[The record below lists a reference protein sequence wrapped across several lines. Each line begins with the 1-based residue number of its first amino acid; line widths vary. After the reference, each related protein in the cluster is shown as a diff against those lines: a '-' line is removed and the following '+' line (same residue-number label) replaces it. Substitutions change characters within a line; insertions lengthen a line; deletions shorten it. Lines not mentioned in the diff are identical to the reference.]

1 MRIEERGYNMITD
14 KQGREWLLQKLYDEG
29 WRYCVMDNY
38 ENIYLTN
45 EKPSMYDDADE
56 IRISSINEYR
66 NINVI
71 GVMLPTLNRNEC
83 IDIAE
88 ELGIADWSKVKV
100 DTPVLVKAYEQA
112 DWEKRYFA
120 YFKDGRVY
128 AWLCGT
134 TSWSADNDEDVMSWD
149 CAKLAEV

>member
-1 MRIEERGYNMITD
+1 MISD
-14 KQGREWLLQKLYDEG
+14 KQGREWLFQKLYDDG
-29 WRYCVMDNY
+29 WRYIIGSNSTF
-38 ENIYLTN
+38 IYLTKI
-45 EKPSMYDDADE
+45 KPLIIDGFYKCNGE
-56 IRISSINEYR
+56 EYTC
-66 NINVI
+66 I
-71 GVMLPTLNRNEC
+71 GRTHGILPDLGIGEVM
-83 IDIAE
+83 DIAE
-88 ELGIADWSKVKV
+88 ELGIVDWRSVKV

-149 CAKLAEV
+149 RAKLAEV

>member
-1 MRIEERGYNMITD
+1 MITD
-14 KQGREWLLQKLYDEG
+14 KQGREWLFQKLYEGG

-56 IRISSINEYR
+56 IRVSSINEYR

-88 ELGIADWSKVKV
+88 ELGVVDWSKVAV

-134 TSWSADNDEDVMSWD
+134 TSWSADNDEDVMSWN

>member
-1 MRIEERGYNMITD
+1 MITD
-14 KQGREWLLQKLYDEG
+14 KQGREWLFQKLYEGG

-45 EKPSMYDDADE
+45 EKPSMYDEADE

-66 NINVI
+66 NVNVI
-71 GVMLPTLNRNEC
+71 GMMLPTLNRNEC

-88 ELGIADWSKVKV
+88 ELGIVDWSEVKV
-100 DTPVLVKAYEQA
+100 DTPVLVKAYKQD
-112 DWEKRYFA
+112 DWQKRYFA

-134 TSWSADNDEDVMSWD
+134 TSWSADNDEDAMSWN

>member
-1 MRIEERGYNMITD
+1 MITD

-38 ENIYLTN
+38 ENIYLTT
-45 EKPSMYDDADE
+45 EKPSMYDEADE

-66 NINVI
+66 NVNVI
-71 GVMLPTLNRNEC
+71 GMMLPTLNRNEC

-100 DTPVLVKAYEQA
+100 DTPVLVKAYKQD
-112 DWEKRYFA
+112 DWQKRYFA

-134 TSWSADNDEDVMSWD
+134 TSWSADNDEDVMSWN

>member
-1 MRIEERGYNMITD
+1 MITD
-14 KQGREWLLQKLYDEG
+14 KQGMEWLFQKLYDAG
-29 WRYCVMDNY
+29 WRYIVADNY
-38 ENIYLTN
+38 DNIYLTN
-45 EKPSMYDDADE
+45 EKPSMFDDVDE
-56 IRISSINEYR
+56 VRISSCEKAMGASAFKSI
-66 NINVI
+66 
-71 GVMLPTLNRNEC
+71 LPKLNRNEC
-83 IDIAE
+83 ISIAE
-88 ELGIADWSKVKV
+88 ELGIVDWRNVKV

-112 DWEKRYFA
+112 DWGKRYFA